1 MDLTSEEVTAS
12 TASRCWRTARCYRR
26 WRGRGTKARMQMLKV
41 C

>member
-26 WRGRGTKARMQMLKV
+26 RGETKARMQMLKV